1 MSKPRKQRVAGPTRQ
16 RFFGKYRGV
25 VVNNLDPLNQ
35 ARLQAKVPE
44 VLGAAVSGWAT
55 PSSPYAGPQAGFF
68 AVPPV
73 GAGVWIEF
81 EAGDPSRPI
90 WVGGWWEGVGV
101 PPGPAGTVATPSV
114 KILRTDTGLILAC
127 DDAAQTITI
136 SDANS
141 QNELSIDVRH
151 GILKL
156 KGMTRIVLESSM
168 IHEGSESAA
177 HPALLGDGL
186 VSYLAELVATFNAH
200 THEVNAPAPI
210 VSTPPLF
217 PLLPP
222 PPDVVSRRVM
232 LE

>member
-1 MSKPRKQRVAGPTRQ
+1 MSRPRKRRVAGPTRQ

-25 VVNNLDPLNQ
+25 VVDNLDPLNQ

-44 VLGAAVSGWAT
+44 VLGAAISGWAM
-55 PSSPYAGPQAGFF
+55 PSSPYAGPQVGFF

-73 GAGVWIEF
+73 GARVWIEF

-90 WVGGWWEGVGV
+90 WVGGWWEGAGIPVG
-101 PPGPAGTVATPSV
+101 PTGTAATPSL

-127 DDAAQTITI
+127 DDGAQTITI

-141 QNELSIDVRH
+141 QNELCIDVRQ

-168 IHEGSESAA
+168 IQEGSESAA
-177 HPALLGDGL
+177 HPALLGDQL
-186 VSYLAELVATFNAH
+186 VSYLTEFLAIFNTH
-200 THEVNAPAPI
+200 THAVNASAPI
-210 VSTPPLF
+210 SGPPLS
-217 PLLPP
+217 PLFPP
-222 PPDVVSRRVM
+222 PPDVFSQKVR